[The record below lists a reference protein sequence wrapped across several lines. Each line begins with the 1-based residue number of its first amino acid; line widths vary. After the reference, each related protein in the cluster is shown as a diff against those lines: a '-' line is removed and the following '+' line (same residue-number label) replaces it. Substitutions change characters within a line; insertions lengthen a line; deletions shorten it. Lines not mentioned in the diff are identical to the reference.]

1 MPYWIIVEYGHGF
14 YRAALS
20 CLFCVLEPVT
30 TMSKLYFYYSAMNA
44 GKSTT
49 LLQSSYNYQERG
61 MNTLILAPDIDN
73 REDQATVTSRIGL
86 SANATTFHLSDNL
99 YQVVEELHQQQRLD
113 CVLVDEAQFLT
124 REQVR
129 QVSDIADQLDIPVL
143 TYGLRTDFQGKLF
156 EGSEQLLAWADN
168 LVEIKTICHCGRKAT
183 MVLRI
188 GEDGQVIKE
197 GAQVKIGGNELYV
210 SVCRRHFKT
219 GMAERRTDELVFG
232 ELESMEE
239 TT

>member
-1 MPYWIIVEYGHGF
+1 M
-14 YRAALS
+14 A
-20 CLFCVLEPVT
+20 
-30 TMSKLYFYYSAMNA
+30 KLYFYYSAMNA

-61 MNTLILAPDIDN
+61 MNTLILAPEIDN

-99 YQVVEELHQQQRLD
+99 YQVIEELHQQQRLD

-210 SVCRRHFKT
+210 SVCRRHFKS
-219 GMAERRTDELVFG
+219 GMAERRSDELVFG

-239 TT
+239 ST